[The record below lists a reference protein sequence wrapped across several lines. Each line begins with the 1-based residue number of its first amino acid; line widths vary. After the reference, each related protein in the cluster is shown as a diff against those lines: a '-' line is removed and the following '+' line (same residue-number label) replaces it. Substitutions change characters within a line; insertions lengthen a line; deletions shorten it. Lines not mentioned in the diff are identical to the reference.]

1 MSFAQGIAGAGVALV
16 IIAGWLFWEAG
27 QVVWPKS
34 TKAESFESS
43 RDHWRWLL
51 TWSVASLI
59 AGGFL
64 IGLGAVG

>member
-16 IIAGWLFWEAG
+16 IIAALLLHAASDSSLT
-27 QVVWPKS
+27 PKAW
-34 TKAESFESS
+34 KQ
-43 RDHWRWLL
+43 RL
-51 TWSVASLI
+51 TWGCAALI